1 MAGVGIGNLLIE
13 GSEHFQMDLV
23 IFGMFVVGT
32 IGWLTNASAAWRA
45 PVARLRGRTLNA
57 GATRMAQPHTLDL
70 ELKAVGKR
78 YASAQAE
85 GGALQVLSGIDP
97 HTGRPVRGRRRQR
110 LRQVHAAAADPGP
123 DDAHDGS
130 ITLGGAPVLGT
141 SPDRGI
147 VFQDHRLFPWLNVAQ
162 NIAVGLRNAPRSASE
177 KRELV
182 AEHIALVGLE
192 GFEQSYPHQI
202 SGGMAQRVAIARGL
216 VNRPRVLLLDEPF
229 GALDADARPAANRA
243 ATHLAEGTHHHDPGD
258 ARCRGSRLPGRPRGH
273 HAAASGPHPP
283 HRRRAA
289 AACAQPQRPAL
300 HPPARRRAVRF
311 PGAGRRPCR
320 RQRAAG
326 AAGALAPSLASL
338 RMAW

>member
-1 MAGVGIGNLLIE
+1 MAE
-13 GSEHFQMDLV
+13 
-23 IFGMFVVGT
+23 
-32 IGWLTNASAAWRA
+32 
-45 PVARLRGRTLNA
+45 
-57 GATRMAQPHTLDL
+57 PHTLDL

-85 GGALQVLSGIDP
+85 GGALQVLSGIDLRIP
-97 HTGRPVRGRRRQR
+97 AGQFVAVVGASGCGKSTLLR
-110 LRQVHAAAADPGP
+110 LILGL

-229 GALDADARPAANRA
+229 GALDALTRARLQ
-243 ATHLAEGTHHHDPGD
+243 TEL
-258 ARCRGSRLPGRPRGH
+258 
-273 HAAASGPHPP
+273 
-283 HRRRAA
+283 
-289 AACAQPQRPAL
+289 QRIWQKE
-300 HPPARRRAVRF
+300 RIT
-311 PGAGRRPCR
+311 
-320 RQRAAG
+320 
-326 AAGALAPSLASL
+326 
-338 RMAW
+338 M